1 MIYTNIFQILV
12 EYANTNALVNR
23 CDHYDNSPLHIAALK
38 GFANIVEVSHVIVTT
53 FFSILTDIFII
64 LLLKG
69 YGSIRLIFGL
79 LIG

>member
-53 FFSILTDIFII
+53 FFSILSI